1 MRRRRWLLV
10 VAVLVVLALAG
21 GALAWWQAGRSDPVA
36 PDAAVAAFRSDPGPP
51 APAGSLPLPG
61 VYGYAVTGWEC
72 GGFGPIC
79 LRRDLPAG
87 AELTLRRAGGGV
99 QERLFLSEQ
108 HGEGR
113 SLVRGDGG
121 WRLAEQ
127 WSDLQFLG
135 LGQQTTDTAE
145 PQPLVLPDDL
155 AVGASWREQ
164 YRLRSVPV
172 EATARVVRSE
182 TVQVGGQPV
191 DTVVIATDTTLG
203 GALAGTFRETTWYAP
218 SLGVDVRRQVSRRI
232 DGSFRYELELDARL
246 LDAIPRR

>member
-1 MRRRRWLLV
+1 MV
-10 VAVLVVLALAG
+10 
-21 GALAWWQAGRSDPVA
+21 AGRQSDPVP
-36 PDAAVAAFRSDPGPP
+36 PDAAVAAYRSEPGPA
-51 APAGSLPLPG
+51 APEGSPPLPG

-72 GGFGPIC
+72 GGFGPVC
-79 LRRDLPAG
+79 LRRDLPAR

-121 WRLAEQ
+121 WHLAEQ
-127 WSDLQFLG
+127 WSDLRFLG
-135 LGQQTTDTAE
+135 LGRQTTDSAE

-155 AVGASWREQ
+155 AVGASWRE
-164 YRLRSVPV
+164 
-172 EATARVVRSE
+172 AVRPAQRPGGGGRPASCAAE
-182 TVQVGGQPV
+182 TVDVGGEPV

-246 LDAIPRR
+246 LHAIPRT